1 MPLSRITAIGRSID
15 LNYPTNRAIAL
26 LALAVIVGGS
36 ILRLIAG
43 VQLVQSIS
51 WGIAAGLA
59 VFLAWALARELDP
72 DYDLSAFVAAG
83 LTLMALFFF
92 DLPGLT
98 ALLWMIV
105 LLRIVN
111 RTVGLPATILD
122 SLLILGLGSWLTWQG
137 EWIYG
142 LMTALAFLLD
152 GQLSPHH
159 RRQLLFA
166 AVALVITVILFVFD
180 GRLPKVGESSPEF
193 VLAVLVM
200 SALFVPVMFASRE
213 VATVSD
219 QTSEPLNPR
228 RVQAA
233 QGIALLTGIL
243 MAWWNGYLGL
253 VSFFP
258 ASFQIA
264 KIATLHFFGGVQ
276 TQVNINS
283 HFAPLEAILG
293 AFCAPFGS

>member
-1 MPLSRITAIGRSID
+1 MPLSKITAIARPID
-15 LNYPTNRAIAL
+15 SNYPTNRAIAL
-26 LALAVIVGGS
+26 LTLSIVFGGS

-43 VQLVQSIS
+43 ASFMQSIS
-51 WGIAAGLA
+51 WGVAAGLA

-83 LTLMALFFF
+83 LALIGLLFL
-92 DLPGLT
+92 DSPGLT
-98 ALLWMIV
+98 ALLWMII

-111 RTVGLPATILD
+111 RTAGLPATILD

-152 GQLSPHH
+152 SQLSPPH
-159 RRQLLFA
+159 RRHLVFA
-166 AVALVITVILFVFD
+166 AIALIITVMLFFVDGSMPRDSELSIPVVVAALVM
-180 GRLPKVGESSPEF
+180 
-193 VLAVLVM
+193 A
-200 SALFVPVMFASRE
+200 ALFVPVIIASRQLT
-213 VATVSD
+213 TVSD

-243 MAWWNGYLGL
+243 MAWWNGYPGL
-253 VSFFP
+253 
-258 ASFQIA
+258 ASFMPVWA
-264 KIATLHFFGGVQ
+264 AM
-276 TQVNINS
+276 
-283 HFAPLEAILG
+283 LG
-293 AFCAPFGS
+293 ISLYRLFVLFSKRT